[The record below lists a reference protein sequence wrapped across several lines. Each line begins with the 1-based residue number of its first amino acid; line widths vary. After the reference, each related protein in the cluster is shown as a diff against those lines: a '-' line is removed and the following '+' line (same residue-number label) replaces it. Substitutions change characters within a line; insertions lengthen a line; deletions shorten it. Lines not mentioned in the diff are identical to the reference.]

1 MEGKNGKRVRLL
13 EQVKNREVFK
23 KLKVERLEEIKE
35 EKGKSKGKV
44 KR

>member
-1 MEGKNGKRVRLL
+1 MGGKNGKRVRLL

-23 KLKVERLEEIKE
+23 KLKVEGLEEIKE